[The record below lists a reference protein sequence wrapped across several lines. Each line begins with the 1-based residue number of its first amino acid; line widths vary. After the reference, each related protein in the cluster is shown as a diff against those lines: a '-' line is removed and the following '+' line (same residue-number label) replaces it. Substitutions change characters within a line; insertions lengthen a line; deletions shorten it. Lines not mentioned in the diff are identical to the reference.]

1 MPNVSGKKREMNR
14 RQFMQM
20 AAMAAAGAGLAA
32 RVPSARAQT
41 TGKEPESPI
50 YLALNMSK
58 VSNKE
63 ESFQLMRKVGPR
75 VCITTASHPG
85 FVGFQANIQT
95 GILPLAGR
103 YGGGKVHMEK
113 ELNPIRNYQYTMWK
127 RWQDHDEFH
136 EKRFDRVFELCGSC
150 LGMVVE
156 GPWEPIYRVIK
167 AKMTPVRSMGQI
179 TDLASDLQQQ
189 KPFVR
194 FATPQRCVAMAEH
207 TVRPG
212 KEDAFEKGAIATMEA
227 LSDSTGFLGYMILK
241 QIGVCA
247 LGSFMLD
254 PTSMAEALQTLGAN
268 PPKNPKPLFKTPEA
282 MPSPPE
288 YLIHSEWDAIELAQ
302 LGFAKVL
309 VNHGIRKIHD
319 DGVMAHLIRGPYIM
333 FFQPMMEEPGW
344 RGMLG

>member
-1 MPNVSGKKREMNR
+1 MADKQMMMNR
-14 RQFMQM
+14 RHFMK
-20 AAMAAAGAGLAA
+20 LAA
-32 RVPSARAQT
+32 FTAGTASFAANMPFARAQQRAE
-41 TGKEPESPI
+41 EPESPI
-50 YLALNMSK
+50 HLALNMSK
-58 VSNKE
+58 VANND
-63 ESFQLMRKVGPR
+63 ESFRLMHKVGPR
-75 VCITTASHPG
+75 VCITTATHPG

-127 RWQDHDEFH
+127 RWEDHDDFH
-136 EKRFDRVFELCGSC
+136 MQQFDRIFELCGSC
-150 LGMVVE
+150 LGMVIE
-156 GPWEPIYRVIK
+156 GPWEPVYRVVK
-167 AKMTPVRSMGQI
+167 AKMPSVRSMGQI
-179 TDLASDLQQQ
+179 TDLASDIQ
-189 KPFVR
+189 KGKELIR

-207 TVRPG
+207 AVMPG
-212 KEDAFEKGAIATMEA
+212 REKVFEEGAIATMEA

-254 PTSMAEALQTLGAN
+254 PASMAEALQTLGAN
-268 PPKNPKPLFKTPEA
+268 PPKNPKPLFKTPDA

-288 YLIHSEWDAIELAQ
+288 YLIHSEWDAPEMAQ

-309 VNHGIRKIHD
+309 VNHRIRKVHD
-319 DGVMAHLIRGPYIM
+319 DGVMQYLIRGPYIM

-344 RGMLG
+344 RSFLS

>member
-1 MPNVSGKKREMNR
+1 MTAENM
-14 RQFMQM
+14 
-20 AAMAAAGAGLAA
+20 
-32 RVPSARAQT
+32 T
-41 TGKEPESPI
+41 DTPI

-58 VSNKE
+58 VVNNE
-63 ESFQLMRKVGPR
+63 ESFDLMHKVGPR
-75 VCITTASHPG
+75 VCITTATHPG
-85 FVGFQANIQT
+85 FVGFMANIQT

-103 YGGGKVHMEK
+103 YGGGSIHMEK
-113 ELNPIRNYQYTMWK
+113 TLNPVRNYQYTMWK

-136 EKRFDRVFELCGSC
+136 EQQFSRIFELCASC

-156 GPWEPIYRVIK
+156 GPWEPVYGVVK
-167 AKMTPVRSMGQI
+167 AKMSPVRSMGQI
-179 TDLASDLQQQ
+179 ADLGKDFKQQ
-189 KPFVR
+189 KDFIR
-194 FATPQRCVAMAEH
+194 FATPQRCVAIGEH
-207 TVRPG
+207 TVAPG
-212 KEDAFEKGAIATMEA
+212 REKAFEEGAIETMEA

-254 PTSMAEALQTLGAN
+254 PVSMAETLQTLGAN
-268 PPKNPKPLFKTPEA
+268 PPKSPKPLFKTLDA

-288 YLIHSEWDAIELAQ
+288 YLIHSEWDATEMAQ

-309 VNHGIRKIHD
+309 VNHTIRKIHD

-344 RGMLG
+344 RSFLP